1 MCSNL
6 GIGASLAAIFFAL
19 CIGLFLR
26 RLQDEKKQ
34 YQQHHKIM
42 TDAGLTDI
50 KSTTKVLLFP

>member
-26 RLQDEKKQ
+26 RLVDI
-34 YQQHHKIM
+34 HHRH
-42 TDAGLTDI
+42 
-50 KSTTKVLLFP
+50 STPWYMLQCTLEYYYI